1 VLGVLPGVVG
11 LIQATEVIKLILN
24 RGNHLIGRLLLY
36 DAMKMSFKEVK
47 VHKDAEC
54 VLCGNNPTVSE
65 LIDYKAFCNVHLPE
79 NEVHEKINETAHE
92 LSPKKFKEAIDN
104 DPSAVLIDVRES
116 YEWDICKI
124 EGARLLPLSSFDP
137 FSNGLNPED
146 SIYIYCYKGK
156 RSMLAL
162 KELKKAG
169 FKKLKN
175 LSGGIDLW
183 AEEIDS
189 NMPQY

>member
-1 VLGVLPGVVG
+1 MLPGVVG
-11 LIQATEVIKLILN
+11 LIQATEVIKLILD
-24 RGNHLIGRLLLY
+24 RGVSLIGRLLLY
-36 DAMKMSFKEVK
+36 DAMKMNFKEERVR
-47 VHKDAEC
+47 KDPEC
-54 VLCGNNPTVSE
+54 VLCGDNPSVTG
-65 LIDYKAFCNVHLPE
+65 LIDYKAFCDVPLPGT
-79 NEVHEKINETAHE
+79 EVPEEIDVAGYE
-92 LSPKKFKEAIDN
+92 LSPKEFKEAMDK
-104 DPSAVLIDVRES
+104 DPCAVLVDIRES
-116 YEWDICKI
+116 HEWDICKI
-124 EGARLLPLSSFDP
+124 DGAQFLPLSSFDP
-137 FSNGLNPED
+137 ATSGLDRED
-146 SIYIYCYKGK
+146 SIYLYCYKGK